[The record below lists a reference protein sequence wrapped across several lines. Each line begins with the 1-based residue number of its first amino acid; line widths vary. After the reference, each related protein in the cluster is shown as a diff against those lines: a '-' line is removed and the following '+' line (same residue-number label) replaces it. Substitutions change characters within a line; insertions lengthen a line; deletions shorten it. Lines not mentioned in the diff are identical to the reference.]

1 MSKTVDRTMSLM
13 PSATSNTPRG
23 KQSIFVIMGVSG
35 AGKTT
40 IGQLLSTEL
49 ICSFIDGDD
58 FHPPVNIKKMS
69 SGEALTDEDRW
80 PWLEILTDKIQE
92 YIQQKQSMV
101 LACSAL
107 KKSYREILCV
117 ERELVQFIYLKG
129 DYATIVRRMQSRENH
144 FMTKSLLQ
152 SQFATLEEP
161 EDAIV
166 VDISPSPSEILKSI
180 RGLLQ
185 LKASPEI
192 RSIKNKY

>member
-1 MSKTVDRTMSLM
+1 MNYTVSRTISLR
-13 PSATSNTPRG
+13 PSATSNIPRG
-23 KQSIFVIMGVSG
+23 RSSILVIMGVSG
-35 AGKTT
+35 SGKTT
-40 IGQLLSTEL
+40 IGQLLSAEL

-69 SGEALTDEDRW
+69 SGEALTDEERW

-92 YIQQKQSMV
+92 HIQQEQSMV

-129 DYATIVRRMQSRENH
+129 NYATIVRRMQSRENH

-180 RGLLQ
+180 RGLLH
-185 LKASPEI
+185 LKASPET
-192 RSIKNKY
+192 

>member
-1 MSKTVDRTMSLM
+1 VNYTVSRTTSLR
-13 PSATSNTPRG
+13 PSATSNFPRG
-23 KQSIFVIMGVSG
+23 RSSILVIMGVSG
-35 AGKTT
+35 SGKTT
-40 IGQLLSTEL
+40 IGQLLSAEL

-92 YIQQKQSMV
+92 YIQQEQSMV

-129 DYATIVRRMQSRENH
+129 NYATIVRRMQSRENH

-180 RGLLQ
+180 RGLLH
-185 LKASPEI
+185 LKASPET
-192 RSIKNKY
+192 

>member
-1 MSKTVDRTMSLM
+1 MSKTVDRTISLM

-69 SGEALTDEDRW
+69 SGEALEDADRW
-80 PWLEILTDKIQE
+80 PWLEILADKIQE
-92 YIQQKQSMV
+92 HIQQEQSMV

-117 ERELVQFIYLKG
+117 NRKLVQFIYLKG
-129 DYATIVRRMQSRENH
+129 NYATILRRIHSRENH

-166 VDISPSPSEILKSI
+166 VDISPPPLEILKSI
-180 RGLLQ
+180 RELLQ
-185 LKASPEI
+185 PKAGPEI
-192 RSIKNKY
+192 

>member
-1 MSKTVDRTMSLM
+1 MNHTVCRTISLR
-13 PSATSNTPRG
+13 PSATSNIPRG
-23 KQSIFVIMGVSG
+23 RSSILVIMGVSG
-35 AGKTT
+35 SGKTT
-40 IGQLLSTEL
+40 IGQLLSAEL

-129 DYATIVRRMQSRENH
+129 NYATIVRRMQSRENH

-161 EDAIV
+161 RGAMV
-166 VDISPSPSEILKSI
+166 VDISPPPLEILKSI
-180 RGLLQ
+180 RELLQ
-185 LKASPEI
+185 PKASPEI
-192 RSIKNKY
+192 

>member
-1 MSKTVDRTMSLM
+1 MNYTVSRTISLM
-13 PSATSNTPRG
+13 PSATSNIPRG
-23 KQSIFVIMGVSG
+23 RSSILVIMGVSG
-35 AGKTT
+35 SGKTT
-40 IGQLLSTEL
+40 IGQLLSAEL

-92 YIQQKQSMV
+92 YIQQEQSMV

-129 DYATIVRRMQSRENH
+129 NYATIVRRMQSRENH

-180 RGLLQ
+180 RGLLH
-185 LKASPEI
+185 LKASPET
-192 RSIKNKY
+192 

>member
-1 MSKTVDRTMSLM
+1 MNHTVSRTISLR
-13 PSATSNTPRG
+13 PSATSNIPRG
-23 KQSIFVIMGVSG
+23 RSSILVIMGVSG
-35 AGKTT
+35 SGKTT
-40 IGQLLSTEL
+40 IGQLLSAEL

-129 DYATIVRRMQSRENH
+129 NYATIVRRMQSRENH

-180 RGLLQ
+180 RGLLH
-185 LKASPEI
+185 LKASPET
-192 RSIKNKY
+192 

>member
-1 MSKTVDRTMSLM
+1 MNYTVSRTISLR
-13 PSATSNTPRG
+13 PSATSNIPRG
-23 KQSIFVIMGVSG
+23 RSSILVIMGVSG
-35 AGKTT
+35 SGKTT

-92 YIQQKQSMV
+92 YIQQEQSMV

-117 ERELVQFIYLKG
+117 DRELVQFIYLKG
-129 DYATIVRRMQSRENH
+129 NYATIVRRMRSRENH

-161 EDAIV
+161 RGAMV
-166 VDISPSPSEILKSI
+166 VDISPPPLEILKSI
-180 RGLLQ
+180 RELLQ
-185 LKASPEI
+185 PKASPEI
-192 RSIKNKY
+192 

>member
-1 MSKTVDRTMSLM
+1 MNYTVSRTISLR
-13 PSATSNTPRG
+13 PSATSNIPRG
-23 KQSIFVIMGVSG
+23 RSSILVIMGVSG
-35 AGKTT
+35 SGKTT
-40 IGQLLSTEL
+40 IGQLLSAEL

-92 YIQQKQSMV
+92 CIQQEQSMV

-129 DYATIVRRMQSRENH
+129 NYATIVRRMQSRENH

-180 RGLLQ
+180 RGLLH
-185 LKASPEI
+185 LKASPET
-192 RSIKNKY
+192 

>member
-1 MSKTVDRTMSLM
+1 
-13 PSATSNTPRG
+13 
-23 KQSIFVIMGVSG
+23 MGVSG
-35 AGKTT
+35 SGKTT
-40 IGQLLSTEL
+40 IGQLLSADL

-92 YIQQKQSMV
+92 HIQQEQSMV

-129 DYATIVRRMQSRENH
+129 NYATILRRMQSRENH

-180 RGLLQ
+180 RGLLH
-185 LKASPEI
+185 LKASPET
-192 RSIKNKY
+192 

>member
-1 MSKTVDRTMSLM
+1 MKIV
-13 PSATSNTPRG
+13 PRG
-23 KQSIFVIMGVSG
+23 PIALVLMGVTGS
-35 AGKTT
+35 GKTT
-40 IGQLLSTEL
+40 IGQLLSAEL

-58 FHPPVNIKKMS
+58 FHPPVNVKKMS

-92 YIQQKQSMV
+92 HIQQEQSMV

-129 DYATIVRRMQSRENH
+129 DYTTVERRMQTRENH
-144 FMTKSLLQ
+144 FMAKTLLQ

-180 RGLLQ
+180 RGLLH
-185 LKASPEI
+185 LKASPET
-192 RSIKNKY
+192 

>member
-1 MSKTVDRTMSLM
+1 VSRTISLRS
-13 PSATSNTPRG
+13 SATSNIPRG
-23 KQSIFVIMGVSG
+23 RSSILVIMGVSG
-35 AGKTT
+35 SGKTT
-40 IGQLLSTEL
+40 IGQLLSAEL
-49 ICSFIDGDD
+49 ICPFIDGDD

-92 YIQQKQSMV
+92 YIQQEQSMV

-129 DYATIVRRMQSRENH
+129 NYATIVRRMQSRENH

-185 LKASPEI
+185 PKASPEI
-192 RSIKNKY
+192 

>member
-1 MSKTVDRTMSLM
+1 MNYTVSRTISLM
-13 PSATSNTPRG
+13 PSATSNIPRG
-23 KQSIFVIMGVSG
+23 RSSILVIMGVSG
-35 AGKTT
+35 SGKTT
-40 IGQLLSTEL
+40 IGQLLSAEL

-80 PWLEILTDKIQE
+80 PWLEILTDKIQQ
-92 YIQQKQSMV
+92 YIQQEQSMV

-129 DYATIVRRMQSRENH
+129 NYATIVRRMQSRENH

-180 RGLLQ
+180 RGLLH
-185 LKASPEI
+185 LKASPET
-192 RSIKNKY
+192 

>member
-1 MSKTVDRTMSLM
+1 MNYTVSRTISLR
-13 PSATSNTPRG
+13 PSATSNIPRG
-23 KQSIFVIMGVSG
+23 RSSILVIMGVSG
-35 AGKTT
+35 SGKTT
-40 IGQLLSTEL
+40 IGQLLSAEL

-92 YIQQKQSMV
+92 HIQQEQSMV

-129 DYATIVRRMQSRENH
+129 NYATIVRRMQSRENH

-180 RGLLQ
+180 RGLLH
-185 LKASPEI
+185 LKASPET
-192 RSIKNKY
+192 

>member
-1 MSKTVDRTMSLM
+1 MNYTVSRTISLM
-13 PSATSNTPRG
+13 PSATSNIPRG
-23 KQSIFVIMGVSG
+23 RSSILVIMGVSG
-35 AGKTT
+35 SGKTT
-40 IGQLLSTEL
+40 IGQLLSAEL

-58 FHPPVNIKKMS
+58 FHPSVNIKKMS

-80 PWLEILTDKIQE
+80 PWLEILADKIQE
-92 YIQQKQSMV
+92 YIQQEQSMV

-129 DYATIVRRMQSRENH
+129 NYATIVRRMQSRENH

-180 RGLLQ
+180 RGLLH

-192 RSIKNKY
+192 

>member
-1 MSKTVDRTMSLM
+1 MNYTVSRTISLR
-13 PSATSNTPRG
+13 PSATSNIPRG
-23 KQSIFVIMGVSG
+23 RSSILVIMGVSG
-35 AGKTT
+35 SGKTT
-40 IGQLLSTEL
+40 IGQLLSAEL

-58 FHPPVNIKKMS
+58 FHPSVNIKKMS

-92 YIQQKQSMV
+92 YIQQEQSMV

-129 DYATIVRRMQSRENH
+129 NYATIVRRMQSRENH

-180 RGLLQ
+180 RGLLH
-185 LKASPEI
+185 LKSRPEI
-192 RSIKNKY
+192 

>member
-1 MSKTVDRTMSLM
+1 MNYTVSRTTSLR
-13 PSATSNTPRG
+13 PSATSNFPRG
-23 KQSIFVIMGVSG
+23 RSSILVIMGVSG
-35 AGKTT
+35 SGKTT
-40 IGQLLSTEL
+40 IGQLLSAEL

-58 FHPPVNIKKMS
+58 FHPSVNIKKMS

-92 YIQQKQSMV
+92 YIQQEQSMV

-129 DYATIVRRMQSRENH
+129 NYATIVRRMQSRENH

-180 RGLLQ
+180 RGLLH
-185 LKASPEI
+185 LKASPET
-192 RSIKNKY
+192 

>member
-1 MSKTVDRTMSLM
+1 MNYTVSRTISLR
-13 PSATSNTPRG
+13 PSATSNIPRG
-23 KQSIFVIMGVSG
+23 RSSILVIMGVSG
-35 AGKTT
+35 SGKTT
-40 IGQLLSTEL
+40 IGQLLSAEL

-58 FHPPVNIKKMS
+58 FHPSVNIKKMS

-92 YIQQKQSMV
+92 YIQQEQSMV

-129 DYATIVRRMQSRENH
+129 NYATIVRRMQSRENH

-180 RGLLQ
+180 RGLLH

-192 RSIKNKY
+192 

>member
-1 MSKTVDRTMSLM
+1 MNYTVSRTISLR
-13 PSATSNTPRG
+13 PSATSNIPRG
-23 KQSIFVIMGVSG
+23 RSSILVIMGVSG
-35 AGKTT
+35 SGKTT
-40 IGQLLSTEL
+40 IGQLLSAEL

-58 FHPPVNIKKMS
+58 FHPSVNIKKMS

-92 YIQQKQSMV
+92 YIQQEQSMV

-129 DYATIVRRMQSRENH
+129 NYATIVRRMQSRENH

-180 RGLLQ
+180 RGLLH
-185 LKASPEI
+185 LKTRPEI
-192 RSIKNKY
+192 

>member
-1 MSKTVDRTMSLM
+1 VNYTVSRTISLR
-13 PSATSNTPRG
+13 PSATSNIPRG
-23 KQSIFVIMGVSG
+23 RSSILVIMGVSG
-35 AGKTT
+35 SGKTT
-40 IGQLLSTEL
+40 IGQLLSAEL

-92 YIQQKQSMV
+92 YIQQEQSMV

-129 DYATIVRRMQSRENH
+129 NYATIVRRMQSRENH

-180 RGLLQ
+180 RGLLH
-185 LKASPEI
+185 LKASPET
-192 RSIKNKY
+192 

>member
-1 MSKTVDRTMSLM
+1 MNYTVSRTISLR
-13 PSATSNTPRG
+13 PSATSNIPRG
-23 KQSIFVIMGVSG
+23 RSSILVIMGVSG
-35 AGKTT
+35 SGKTT
-40 IGQLLSTEL
+40 IGQLLSAEL

-58 FHPPVNIKKMS
+58 FHPSVNIKKMS

-92 YIQQKQSMV
+92 YIQQEQSMV

-129 DYATIVRRMQSRENH
+129 NYATIVRRMQSRENH

-180 RGLLQ
+180 RGLLH
-185 LKASPEI
+185 LKASPET
-192 RSIKNKY
+192 

>member
-58 FHPPVNIKKMS
+58 FHPPMNIKKMS

-80 PWLEILTDKIQE
+80 PWLEILTDNIQE
-92 YIQQKQSMV
+92 YVQQEQSMV

-117 ERELVQFIYLKG
+117 DRELVQFIYLKG
-129 DYATIVRRMQSRENH
+129 NYATIVRRMRSRENH

-161 EDAIV
+161 RGAMV
-166 VDISPSPSEILKSI
+166 VDISPPPLEILKSI
-180 RGLLQ
+180 RELLQ
-185 LKASPEI
+185 PKASPEI
-192 RSIKNKY
+192 

>member
-1 MSKTVDRTMSLM
+1 MNYTVSRTISLR
-13 PSATSNTPRG
+13 PSATSNIPRG
-23 KQSIFVIMGVSG
+23 RSSILVIMGVSG
-35 AGKTT
+35 SGKTT
-40 IGQLLSTEL
+40 IGQLLSAEL

-58 FHPPVNIKKMS
+58 FHPSVNIKKMS

-92 YIQQKQSMV
+92 YIQQEQSMV

-129 DYATIVRRMQSRENH
+129 NYATILRRMQSRENH

-180 RGLLQ
+180 RGLLH
-185 LKASPEI
+185 LKTRPEI
-192 RSIKNKY
+192 

>member
-1 MSKTVDRTMSLM
+1 MSLM

-69 SGEALTDEDRW
+69 SGEALTDADRW
-80 PWLEILTDKIQE
+80 PWLEILADKIQE
-92 YIQQKQSMV
+92 HIQQEQSMV

-117 ERELVQFIYLKG
+117 NRKLVQFIYLKG
-129 DYATIVRRMQSRENH
+129 NYATILRRIHSRENH

-166 VDISPSPSEILKSI
+166 VDISLPPLEILKSI
-180 RGLLQ
+180 RELLQ
-185 LKASPEI
+185 PKAGPEI
-192 RSIKNKY
+192 

>member
-1 MSKTVDRTMSLM
+1 MNHTVSRTISLR
-13 PSATSNTPRG
+13 PSATSNIPRG
-23 KQSIFVIMGVSG
+23 RSSILVIMGVSG
-35 AGKTT
+35 SGKTT
-40 IGQLLSTEL
+40 IGQLLSAEL

-80 PWLEILTDKIQE
+80 PWLEILTDNIQE
-92 YIQQKQSMV
+92 YIQQEQSMV

-117 ERELVQFIYLKG
+117 DRELVQFIYLKG
-129 DYATIVRRMQSRENH
+129 NYATIVRRMRSRENH

-180 RGLLQ
+180 RGLLH
-185 LKASPEI
+185 LKASPET
-192 RSIKNKY
+192 

>member
-1 MSKTVDRTMSLM
+1 
-13 PSATSNTPRG
+13 
-23 KQSIFVIMGVSG
+23 MGVSG
-35 AGKTT
+35 SGKTT
-40 IGQLLSTEL
+40 IGQLLSAEL

-58 FHPPVNIKKMS
+58 FHPSVNINKMS

-92 YIQQKQSMV
+92 YIQQDQSMV

-117 ERELVQFIYLKG
+117 DRELVQFIYLKAN
-129 DYATIVRRMQSRENH
+129 YATIVRRMRSRENH

-152 SQFATLEEP
+152 SQFAALEEP

-192 RSIKNKY
+192 

>member
-1 MSKTVDRTMSLM
+1 MNYTVSRTISLR
-13 PSATSNTPRG
+13 PSATSNIPRG
-23 KQSIFVIMGVSG
+23 RSSILVIMGVSG
-35 AGKTT
+35 SGKTT

-58 FHPPVNIKKMS
+58 FHPSVNIKKMS

-92 YIQQKQSMV
+92 YIQQEQSMV

-129 DYATIVRRMQSRENH
+129 NYATIVRRMQSRENH

-180 RGLLQ
+180 RGLLH
-185 LKASPEI
+185 LKTRPEI
-192 RSIKNKY
+192 

>member
-1 MSKTVDRTMSLM
+1 MNHTVSRTISLR
-13 PSATSNTPRG
+13 PSATSNIPRG
-23 KQSIFVIMGVSG
+23 RSSILVIMGVSG
-35 AGKTT
+35 SGKTT
-40 IGQLLSTEL
+40 IGQLLSAEL

-129 DYATIVRRMQSRENH
+129 NYATIVRRMQSRENH

-166 VDISPSPSEILKSI
+166 VDISPAPSEILKSI
-180 RGLLQ
+180 RGLLH
-185 LKASPEI
+185 LKASPET
-192 RSIKNKY
+192 